1 MLQELNKK
9 IQEKNAR
16 IAVIGLGY
24 VGLPV
29 ACEFA
34 RVGFS
39 VLGVDILEDRIQM
52 INQGI
57 SPIKGNEPGLEELLG
72 QVIKQDNFRAST
84 DYQDLVDQ
92 DIILIDVETPV
103 DEDNKPK
110 YTALRSVLRE
120 LGPVLKTGALVIVES
135 TIAPLTMK
143 DLVLP
148 LLEKSSGKEVNNGFF
163 LGNCPERVMPGK
175 LLQNLRNISRV
186 VGGMSPETAETMINL
201 YQHVVDAALDP
212 VDSITAEL
220 VKTTENAFRDVNIAF
235 ANEVAKICEVV
246 GGDVWIVREL
256 VNKSPGRNMHIPGA
270 GVGGHCIPK
279 DPWLL
284 IANLADSYIPRLI
297 PIAREINDSMPLHM
311 AELTMTALSNAGV
324 EIKDAR
330 IAILGYAY
338 LENSDDTRNSPSEIL
353 VRYFLEQGA
362 EVVIHDPFIKEY
374 RRNIHEMIK
383 GCHAVVLMVKHNEY
397 LTLDI
402 DKIGNTLEKP
412 IIIDGRNILDTRE
425 FPPTDIVYRGIG
437 R

>member
-1 MLQELNKK
+1 M
-9 IQEKNAR
+9 
-16 IAVIGLGY
+16 
-24 VGLPV
+24 
-29 ACEFA
+29 
-34 RVGFS
+34 
-39 VLGVDILEDRIQM
+39 DILEDRIQM

-270 GVGGHCIPK
+270 GVG
-279 DPWLL
+279 
-284 IANLADSYIPRLI
+284 
-297 PIAREINDSMPLHM
+297 
-311 AELTMTALSNAGV
+311 
-324 EIKDAR
+324 
-330 IAILGYAY
+330 
-338 LENSDDTRNSPSEIL
+338 
-353 VRYFLEQGA
+353 
-362 EVVIHDPFIKEY
+362 
-374 RRNIHEMIK
+374 
-383 GCHAVVLMVKHNEY
+383 
-397 LTLDI
+397 
-402 DKIGNTLEKP
+402 
-412 IIIDGRNILDTRE
+412 
-425 FPPTDIVYRGIG
+425 DIVSPKIPGC
-437 R
+437 